1 MSKISTL
8 ANLQNQSE
16 DAFQQ
21 ACVFWFGMAYPHHR
35 RLLHHSPNE
44 GKRSYYIG
52 RRLQAM
58 AMQKGY
64 PDLFLAVPRGGY
76 HGLYVELKS
85 NRGRLTDEQEV
96 MLALLAE
103 QGYKTAVCKPPVSNF
118 IQLVTNYM
126 ELN

>member
-1 MSKISTL
+1 
-8 ANLQNQSE
+8 
-16 DAFQQ
+16 
-21 ACVFWFGMAYPHHR
+21 
-35 RLLHHSPNE
+35 
-44 GKRSYYIG
+44 
-52 RRLQAM
+52 M

-85 NRGRLTDEQEV
+85 NRGRLTDEQEM

-126 ELN
+126 ELI